1 MHETIRVIICDRCPT
16 IRYGM
21 HRILS
26 ADAAI
31 EIVAELRAGEELP
44 SITGEI
50 DADILII
57 DLNENN
63 PSEIEHLRRFR
74 AARPNTNIIVFT
86 ACDDA
91 NLMVE
96 ALGLGVKG
104 FRLKQADSDEI
115 ISAIHTVYRGGA
127 SLAPCVTSALLDN
140 MQRNRLQAKSRL
152 SEREQEVLALIAK
165 GRTNHDIAEALYIST
180 RTVKFHVSSIL
191 AKLNA
196 KNRTQAAMRL
206 LL

>member
-26 ADAAI
+26 ADVAI

-63 PSEIEHLRRFR
+63 PS
-74 AARPNTNIIVFT
+74 
-86 ACDDA
+86 
-91 NLMVE
+91 
-96 ALGLGVKG
+96 
-104 FRLKQADSDEI
+104 
-115 ISAIHTVYRGGA
+115 
-127 SLAPCVTSALLDN
+127 
-140 MQRNRLQAKSRL
+140 
-152 SEREQEVLALIAK
+152 
-165 GRTNHDIAEALYIST
+165 
-180 RTVKFHVSSIL
+180 
-191 AKLNA
+191 
-196 KNRTQAAMRL
+196 
-206 LL
+206 